1 MNTIIT
7 SRNNDRIKEIA
18 RLSEPSFRNE
28 NGLFLVEGA
37 HLLEMALARGVVQ
50 TVISVEPMTHLPSDI
65 ETLQVSPDVLK
76 KISTQKTPQGIVAV
90 CRMLPSSENFGK
102 RVLFLDD
109 VADPG
114 NVGTLIRTAVAF
126 SFTDILLS
134 EHCASIYN
142 EKVIGASQGGIFSI
156 NLVKGTANTL
166 ETLRNDGFAIV
177 VTSLKASVPLHEL
190 PKLEKFV
197 LVLGNEAR
205 GVSKEVEK
213 EATHRIIIPMSNID
227 SLNVAVAGGIL
238 MHHLSNL

>member
-7 SRNNDRIKEIA
+7 SRNNETIKEIA
-18 RLSEPSFRNE
+18 RLNEPSFRNE
-28 NGLFLVEGA
+28 KGLFLVEGA

-50 TVISVEPMTHLPSDI
+50 TVVSIEPIKNLSSNI
-65 ETLQVSPDVLK
+65 ETILVTPDVLK
-76 KISTQKTPQGIVAV
+76 KISSQKTPQGIVAV
-90 CRMLPSSENFGK
+90 CRQLPSNENFGK
-102 RVLFLDD
+102 RILFLDD

-142 EKVIGASQGGIFSI
+142 EKVISASQGGIFSI
-156 NLVKGTANTL
+156 NLEKGTTSTL
-166 ETLRNDGFAIV
+166 ETLRNNGYAIL
-177 VTSLKASVPLHEL
+177 VTSLKASVSLHEL

-205 GVSKEVEK
+205 GVCKEVEK
-213 EATHRIIIPMSNID
+213 EATHRVIIPIANID

-238 MHHLSNL
+238 MHHLSLK